1 MLTAPDA
8 MGFVNARARL
18 VVTLLRNHAREI
30 VNIAWLVGDRAFRV
44 LGTFLIGLVIAR
56 IMGPEDFGGF
66 SYAYTLITLLMLAVS
81 LGLNGVVVKQ
91 VVDRPHDAGEI
102 LGTACLLQ
110 AAAAAAVVAV
120 LALMPA
126 LTGWTGDHY
135 ARLALIMALGLL
147 FRPSEPVRYWF
158 ESQVSAKYAVMADNA
173 AFVVGAAMKLG
184 SLWMWRSLTALAW
197 ATAAEMA
204 LSGIFLVLIYRR
216 HAGHGVQWRLTGRTA
231 RTLLGAGWPL
241 LLAGLSIA
249 LYTRI
254 DQVILMAL
262 RGPVETGIFSAAA
275 RIGEMLYVL
284 PTVVATTFFPR
295 WQRLLQ
301 QSKRAH
307 ACAIATTMTWMVGSC
322 ALLSLAMLPLAPL
335 VTHLLYGDGY
345 ATAAPALAIHIWT
358 CVFVGMGV
366 LGNQWYLSHGLQSR
380 TLFCTVLG
388 AATNIGLNF
397 ILVPAMGAT
406 GAAIASVAAQAVSA
420 FLADAASPASRP
432 LFRLKARV
440 LLFPVFWIAD
450 IRKYRRR

>member
-1 MLTAPDA
+1 MNFSKTR
-8 MGFVNARARL
+8 ARASL
-18 VVTLLRNHAREI
+18 VMILLRDNMREI

-44 LGTFLIGLVIAR
+44 LGTFLIGLIIAR
-56 IMGPEDFGGF
+56 IMGPADFGGY

-91 VVDRPHDAGEI
+91 VVDRPYEVAEI

-110 AAAAAAVVAV
+110 AIAAAAVVAM
-120 LALMPA
+120 LALISA
-126 LTGWTGDHY
+126 LAGWPGDHY

-158 ESQVSAKYAVMADNA
+158 ESQVSAKYAVVADNA
-173 AFVVGAAMKLG
+173 AFVIGAAMKLS
-184 SLWMWRSLTALAW
+184 SLWIWRSLTALAW

-204 LSGIFLVLIYRR
+204 LSGIFLVLIYRYRVR
-216 HAGHGVQWRLTGRTA
+216 HDIRWRFSRRTA
-231 RTLLGAGWPL
+231 HALLRAGWPL

-262 RGPVETGIFSAAA
+262 RGPAETGIFSAAA

-301 QSKRAH
+301 QSERAH
-307 ACAIATTMTWMVGSC
+307 ARAITMTMGWMVGSC
-322 ALLSLAMLPLAPL
+322 ALLSLAMLPFAPL
-335 VTHLLYGDGY
+335 ITHLLYGDSY
-345 ATAAPALAIHIWT
+345 AAAAPALAIHIWT

-388 AATNIGLNF
+388 AVTNIGLNLA
-397 ILVPAMGAT
+397 LVPSLGAM

-420 FLADAASPASRP
+420 FLADAVSPASRP
-432 LFRLKARV
+432 LFLLKLRV
-440 LLFPVFWIAD
+440 LLFPVFWIGKSF
-450 IRKYRRR
+450 RYQRG

>member
-1 MLTAPDA
+1 MAFA
-8 MGFVNARARL
+8 NARVGSVMA
-18 VVTLLRNHAREI
+18 LLRDHAREI

-44 LGTFLIGLVIAR
+44 LGTFVIGLVIAR
-56 IMGPEDFGGF
+56 IMGPADFGGY
-66 SYAYTLITLLMLAVS
+66 SYAYTLIALLMLTVS

-102 LGTACLLQ
+102 LGTACVLQ

-120 LALMPA
+120 LALVPMVI
-126 LTGWTGDHY
+126 GWTGDHY

-173 AFVVGAAMKLG
+173 AFVIGATMKLG
-184 SLWMWRSLTALAW
+184 SLWLWRSLTALAW

-204 LSGIFLVLIYRR
+204 LSGIFLVLIYRQRGR
-216 HAGHGVQWRLTGRTA
+216 HDARWRLSGRTA
-231 RTLLGAGWPL
+231 RALLGAGWPL

-262 RGPVETGIFSAAA
+262 RGPTETGIFSAAA
-275 RIGEMLYVL
+275 RIGEMLYVV
-284 PTVVATTFFPR
+284 PTVIATTFFPR

-301 QSKRAH
+301 QSEQAH
-307 ACAIATTMTWMVGSC
+307 ARAITTTMAWMVGGC
-322 ALLSLAMLPLAPL
+322 ALLSVAMLLPAPL
-335 VTHLLYGDGY
+335 VTRLLYGNGY
-345 ATAAPALAIHIWT
+345 AAAAPVLAIHIWT
-358 CVFVGMGV
+358 CVFVSMGV
-366 LGNQWYLSHGLQSR
+366 LGNQWYLSHGLQGR

-388 AATNIGLNF
+388 AATNIGLNLA
-397 ILVPAMGAT
+397 LVPSMGAK

-420 FLADAASPASRP
+420 FLADAASAASRP
-432 LFRLKARV
+432 LFMLKLRV
-440 LLFPVFWIAD
+440 LLFPVFRIVD
-450 IRKYRRR
+450 NLRHRRG